1 MQNLRLQS
9 LQVLARWVLRVS
21 SSLNPII
28 SAPLSVELPRRERLG
43 EVDEDGEEILGLRAM
58 IVLLPLQ
65 VHLQNNVAEAVDEIP
80 VSSEERLGGG

>member
-21 SSLNPII
+21 SSFASII
-28 SAPLSVELPRRERLG
+28 SASLSVELPRRERLG
-43 EVDEDGEEILGLRAM
+43 EIDEDGEEVLGLRGM

-65 VHLQNNVAEAVDEIP
+65 VHLQNDVA
-80 VSSEERLGGG
+80 